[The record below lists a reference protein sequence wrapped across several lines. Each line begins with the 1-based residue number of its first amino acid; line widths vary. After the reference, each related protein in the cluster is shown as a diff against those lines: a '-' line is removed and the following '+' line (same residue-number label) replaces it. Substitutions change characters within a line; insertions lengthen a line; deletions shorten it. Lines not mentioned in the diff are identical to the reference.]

1 MVGLDQQDI
10 VVFLIFYLAG
20 LLLAAHLVGG
30 GLLQFISH
38 P

>member
-10 VVFLIFYLAG
+10 VILLISYLAG
-20 LLLAAHLVGG
+20 LLLAAHLAGRR
-30 GLLQFISH
+30 LLQFISH